1 MSEDFEL
8 RLPILI
14 KLTELF
20 SELTQYNSDNT
31 ADFSSNFGNNNRFAK
46 IIDLIIK
53 SVEAG
58 DSSIQLIKFIFQLLS
73 NITIDYPH
81 IVLNKIL
88 IEINNDWDNLLFVID
103 EMLKLIYDKGFQNQ
117 YEAHTDF
124 FKVIS
129 YFLKIL
135 SQHYAE

>member
-88 IEINNDWDNLLFVID
+88 IEINND
-103 EMLKLIYDKGFQNQ
+103 
-117 YEAHTDF
+117 
-124 FKVIS
+124 
-129 YFLKIL
+129 
-135 SQHYAE
+135 